1 MGDQLLNHP
10 MDWVDLV
17 LLCHVVDV
25 GRVVGLASIV
35 VVAVLM
41 LLVVHESHS
50 FPALATLGGGG

>member
-25 GRVVGLASIV
+25 GRVVGFAAIV

-41 LLVVHESHS
+41 VVHESHS